1 MAGGIAGHYRIWFDI
16 SGYDA
21 SACDNGT
28 ISDGYAGE
36 NRAAGAQP
44 DVITD
49 LYIASCA
56 IVILYAGSFFDERW
70 EGKRADPICAMKS
83 PQENLYV
90 TGNRAISTDAEGR
103 SLAPVINLRHPVS
116 AITYCV

>member
-83 PQENLYV
+83 PKKICTLP
-90 TGNRAISTDAEGR
+90 AIEQYRPMRRVDPSR
-103 SLAPVINLRHPVS
+103 QS
-116 AITYCV
+116 